1 MQKELVYKQ
10 DAIDAVACDITISG
24 LQNAK
29 TVAAAL
35 DTISNRVK
43 ALSLAEPE
51 ITMEEV
57 REFCRK
63 RCLTVITNDFYN
75 SLTSAHPEQ
84 ETYSFTRA
92 ELEAHDQQV
101 RQDFAAECCKALSGK
116 KGKEKQPDIRER
128 IAGITLLSLD
138 EYRKYWKN
146 IKQINVWW
154 WLRSPGYTTS
164 RAACVLPNSHLS
176 EYGCLVSAID
186 PTVRPALVLY
196 GSHEIGQSISFGGK
210 TWTTIS
216 DSLALA
222 DEPLRDIPFRRDWKA
237 PDASSYDKSDIRQ
250 YLNKWLAEAM
260 EREDK

>member
-1 MQKELVYKQ
+1 MKKELIYKQ
-10 DAIDAVACDITISG
+10 DAIDAIECDITITG
-24 LQNAK
+24 LENAR
-29 TVAAAL
+29 TVAVAFKAIG
-35 DTISNRVK
+35 DRVK
-43 ALSLAEPE
+43 ALPLAEPE

-63 RCLTVITNDFYN
+63 RNLSIITNDFYN

-84 ETYSFTRA
+84 ETYTFTRA
-92 ELEAHDQQV
+92 ELEVHDRAV
-101 RQDFAAECCKALSGK
+101 RQEFAAECCKALSK
-116 KGKEKQPDIRER
+116 PKEKEKQPDIREH

-164 RAACVLPNSHLS
+164 RAACVRPNGYLI

-186 PTVRPALVLY
+186 LTVRPALVLY
-196 GSHEIGQSISFGGK
+196 DSHETGQSISFGGK
-210 TWTTIS
+210 AWTTIS

-222 DEPLRDIPFRRDWKA
+222 DEPFRDMPFRRDWKA
-237 PDASSYDKSDIRQ
+237 ADASSYDKSDIRE
-250 YLNKWLAEAM
+250 YLNTWLVEAM
-260 EREDK
+260 ERESK